1 MYAKF
6 VDQDKLIINSAD
18 ESEQL
23 IIKDFIDMVNS
34 GNYELVINKLLD
46 INGDASGVCIELIE
60 KTNLSS
66 SSNEG

>member
-6 VDQDKLIINSAD
+6 VDQNKLIINSAD
-18 ESEQL
+18 DSEQL
-23 IIKDFIDMVNS
+23 IIKDFVDMVNS
-34 GNYELVINKLLD
+34 GDYELVINKLLD

-60 KTNLSS
+60 KTKLSS